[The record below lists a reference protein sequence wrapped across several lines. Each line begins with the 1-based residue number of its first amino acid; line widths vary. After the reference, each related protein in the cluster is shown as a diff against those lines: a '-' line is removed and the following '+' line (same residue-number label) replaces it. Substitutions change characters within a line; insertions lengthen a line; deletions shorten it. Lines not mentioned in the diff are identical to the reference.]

1 MLHQIA
7 ERFRRERECTRV
19 KVMKSEDVRLIMDRF
34 TKSCGHPGFLIEVQ
48 VDPDLKDEWITIAC
62 FGDIHLGAAIRLLTE
77 AGDFVNTELVEHFA
91 PQYAD

>member
-7 ERFRRERECTRV
+7 DRFRRGRECTRV
-19 KVMKSEDVRLIMDRF
+19 RLMNCEDVRLSLDRF
-34 TKSCGHPGFLIEVQ
+34 TKSSGHPGFLIEVQ

-62 FGDIHLGAAIRLLTE
+62 FGDIHLGAAIRLLTA

-91 PQYAD
+91 PQYVD